1 MAEGPSG
8 SGFFGFIDI
17 LKGLPVVPKIIMFVG
32 LLALIAGF
40 FSGPFALF
48 HNSKISVGTG
58 LMLASLSWRDWEQTR
73 WHNPS
78 PPYEGHWDFA
88 RIFWGLVFGGFA
100 VWMFRVCYL
109 SAK

>member
-48 HNSKISVGTG
+48 HNPKISVGTG
-58 LMLASLSWRDWEQTR
+58 LMLASLSWRDLEHSR

-88 RIFWGLVFGGFA
+88 RIF
-100 VWMFRVCYL
+100 
-109 SAK
+109 

>member
-48 HNSKISVGTG
+48 HNPKISAGAA
-58 LMLASLSWRDWEQTR
+58 LMLASLSWRDWERSRASLIVYWRMNHAT
-73 WHNPS
+73 PS
-78 PPYEGHWDFA
+78 LAP
-88 RIFWGLVFGGFA
+88 A
-100 VWMFRVCYL
+100 VSSLLRL
-109 SAK
+109 AP